1 MENIKNLGL
10 DQKQTKELEASL
22 AWLLIPENIK
32 KKTRERI
39 TNKLKLNDKLCL
51 GIALLGIIT
60 NIYASSLY
68 VTFDIFYN
76 YKGEELAPNTL
87 CLTTNEKDTITTRV
101 VPNNSDFVKIL
112 RSLTTIFTILLLIFI
127 ARHYFLRLRL
137 EIYKQ
142 KLDITSNIYSSGML
156 WKLLAEFAVCI
167 IHSPPFLDNM
177 TVDIPLD
184 NDCSVPVDIDL
195 ITSVV
200 IPLRTYLLI
209 RYFSFYSSW
218 ADDRAEKI
226 CNECNTPGGISFAI
240 KAELKERPYTVV
252 GVLMVMSIIIFGYG
266 LRNFEVA
273 FLYNI
278 EIDKYMDW
286 TFVWN
291 GFWCIIIT
299 ILTVG
304 YGDFFPRTFMGK
316 MIAVVACLWG
326 TFLISLMVV
335 SLTVS
340 VEFTHQE
347 QKAYEEI
354 KKAEL
359 YQELKHRALNL
370 IRYGCMLKNFPDK
383 REDIKDTETKI
394 KYIKILDRFKHTL
407 HHFRTTRKFVISKE
421 HDVNSDTILYKL
433 RENVSSEME
442 GLIHSTKEKI
452 NILLHYLK
460 TCADIQG
467 DIKTNVDTLDKLT
480 KGLHDCIK

>member
-1 MENIKNLGL
+1 MEKKKKLGL

-22 AWLLIPENIK
+22 AWLIIPENIK
-32 KKTRERI
+32 KKTREKI
-39 TNKLKLNDKLCL
+39 TNKLKLNDKITLLIAFL
-51 GIALLGIIT
+51 GIVT
-60 NIYASSLY
+60 NIYASANY
-68 VTFDIFYN
+68 IGFDTFHN
-76 YKGEELAPNTL
+76 LKGEEISPKSL
-87 CLTTNEKDTITTRV
+87 CLTTNDKDTITTRV
-101 VPNNSDFVKIL
+101 IPHNTALVKIL
-112 RSLTTIFTILLLIFI
+112 RILTSLLTILLLIFI

-142 KLDITSNIYSSGML
+142 KVDITSNIYSSGML
-156 WKLLAEFAVCI
+156 WKLLAEFSICI
-167 IHSPPFLDNM
+167 IHSPPFFDNI

-184 NDCSVPVDIDL
+184 STCSVPVDLDL
-195 ITSVV
+195 ITSVI
-200 IPLRTYLLI
+200 IPFRTYLLI

-252 GVLMVMSIIIFGYG
+252 GVLMVMSIVIFGYG

-278 EIDKYMDW
+278 ESYMDW

-304 YGDFFPRTFMGK
+304 YGDFYPRTFMGK
-316 MIAVVACLWG
+316 MIAVVSCLWG

-359 YQELKHRALNL
+359 YLELKQGALNL
-370 IRYGCMLKNFPDK
+370 IRYGCLLKNFPDK
-383 REDIKDTETKI
+383 REDIKDADTKI
-394 KYIKILDRFKHTL
+394 KYIKTLDRFKHTL

-460 TCADIQG
+460 TCSDIQG
-467 DIKTNVDTLDKLT
+467 EIKMNVDTLDNLT
-480 KGLHDCIK
+480 KGLHDCINK